1 MPLTSGEQKTEKPM
15 KRIII
20 ALAAVVIGIQLI
32 PVKRIN
38 PAVVSDFDGPS
49 EVKAILQSSCY
60 DCHSNETEWPWYS
73 HVAPMSWLVA
83 HDVKDGREHLNF
95 SNWEPL
101 KDIVWIRTQ
110 IYNMAAN
117 GQMPPTPYLT
127 MHSDTKVTDEE
138 LVVLKKW
145 AEE

>member
-1 MPLTSGEQKTEKPM
+1 M
-15 KRIII
+15 KKIII
-20 ALAAVVIGIQLI
+20 ALIIIVVGMQLI

-38 PAVVSDFDGPS
+38 PAVESDFDGPA
-49 EVKAILQSSCY
+49 EVKAILHRSCY
-60 DCHSNETEWPWYS
+60 DCHSHETEWPWYS
-73 HVAPMSWLVA
+73 HLAPVSWLVA

-101 KDIVWIRTQ
+101 KDIVWIRAQ
-110 IYNMAAN
+110 IYNMAAS
-117 GQMPPTPYLT
+117 GQMPPKPYLT
-127 MHSDTKVTDEE
+127 IHSDAKVTDEE